1 MDKDLAEAEA
11 RVLNYIRTTKEYSEM
26 NFQDNNSKIWVAH
39 NSLIAAAKIYII
51 DNYKLIDD
59 YTDLDL
65 ILRSGATGGRFYFG
79 PKRNREVS
87 RSKELTRILKELDN
101 QTILIE
107 SFDEAIYDWTD
118 GDFSVVFNGESY
130 NWIDDDSV
138 ISIASYIEKKL
149 EENEIQY

>member
-1 MDKDLAEAEA
+1 MSEGLKETET
-11 RVLNYIRTTKEYSEM
+11 RVLDYIRSTKEYSDL

-39 NSLIAAAKIYII
+39 NSLISAAKIYII
-51 DNYKLIDD
+51 DNYKLVDD
-59 YTDLDL
+59 YSDLDL
-65 ILRSGATGGRFYFG
+65 ILRSGATGKRFYFG
-79 PKRNREVS
+79 PKRNRNVS
-87 RSKELTRILKELDN
+87 RSKELTRILKDLDN
-101 QTILIE
+101 QTIVIE

-118 GDFSVVFNGESY
+118 GDFSVVFNNEPY

>member
-65 ILRSGATGGRFYFG
+65 ILRSGATGRAYSL
-79 PKRNREVS
+79 VS
-87 RSKELTRILKELDN
+87 SSRRLN
-101 QTILIE
+101 
-107 SFDEAIYDWTD
+107 
-118 GDFSVVFNGESY
+118 
-130 NWIDDDSV
+130 
-138 ISIASYIEKKL
+138 
-149 EENEIQY
+149 